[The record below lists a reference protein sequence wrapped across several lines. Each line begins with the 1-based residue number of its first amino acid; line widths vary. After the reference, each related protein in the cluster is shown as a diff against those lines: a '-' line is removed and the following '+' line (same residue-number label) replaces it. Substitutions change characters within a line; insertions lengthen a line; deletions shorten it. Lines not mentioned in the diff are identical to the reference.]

1 MWQWKKRA
9 VMEQILPSEVL
20 QEKSQ
25 HKAPG
30 WAEDEVRKEKQE
42 REGGSQQ
49 AQTVCKAGHQ
59 TWCSTAIERGR
70 KAGPEAVCPITALT
84 RLKM

>member
-1 MWQWKKRA
+1 
-9 VMEQILPSEVL
+9 MEQILPSEVL

-49 AQTVCKAGHQ
+49 VQTVCKAGHQ
-59 TWCSTAIERGR
+59 TWCSAAIE
-70 KAGPEAVCPITALT
+70 
-84 RLKM
+84 